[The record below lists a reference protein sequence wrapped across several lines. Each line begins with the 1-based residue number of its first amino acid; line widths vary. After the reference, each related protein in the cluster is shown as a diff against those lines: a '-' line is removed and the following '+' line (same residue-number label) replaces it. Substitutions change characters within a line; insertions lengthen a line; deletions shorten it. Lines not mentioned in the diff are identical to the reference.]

1 MWYKHGM
8 LYTLLYIGA
17 TFGLLPSNTR
27 LTVVE
32 PNRFF
37 QPVFEENLKKYP
49 SVKLDRYIIGKVED
63 MSEIS
68 DGSIDVVMSTCV
80 LCSVDNTEETLKE
93 IQRVLV
99 SVIII

>member
-1 MWYKHGM
+1 MSYKHGM

-17 TFGLLPSNTR
+17 NFELLPPNTR

-68 DGSIDVVMSTCV
+68 DGSIDVVISTCV

-99 SVIII
+99 SVYW

>member
-1 MWYKHGM
+1 MSI
-8 LYTLLYIGA
+8 LTYILGA
-17 TFGLLPSNTR
+17 NFEIFPQNTR

-49 SVKLDRYIIGKVED
+49 SVIVDRYIIGRAED

-68 DGSIDVVMSTCV
+68 DGSIDVVISTCV

-99 SVIII
+99 SVGQKCNF

>member
-1 MWYKHGM
+1 M
-8 LYTLLYIGA
+8 
-17 TFGLLPSNTR
+17 
-27 LTVVE
+27 VE

-99 SVIII
+99 SVIIIQLKFLKYSNMILYFTLCEHWLGR